1 MRELLKLTVILTI
14 ICVVAATALAL
25 TYNLTKEPIAY
36 QKRLKTIRAVN
47 AVFTKYGDTAGLQLV
62 GIPFCEDETAQK
74 SCRTFYQVKHND
86 EIIGTAFKVFRSGY
100 GGPLVIMV
108 GVDSTDTIS
117 GIQVVSH
124 SETPGLGANITK
136 ETFYSQFAGVQAG
149 ASEWKL
155 RKNGGEIDQ
164 VSGATISST
173 AAMQAVYTGVRFF
186 MQNSQNIIAP
196 SEGS

>member
-1 MRELLKLTVILTI
+1 MRELFKLTVVLTI
-14 ICVVAATALAL
+14 ICTVAATALAL
-25 TYNLTKEPIAY
+25 TYNFTKEPIAY

-47 AVFTKYGDTAGLQLV
+47 AVFTKYEDAGGLQIV
-62 GIPFCEDETAQK
+62 GIPFCEDEAAQRP
-74 SCRTFYQVKHND
+74 CRTFYQVKHND
-86 EIIGTAFKVFRSGY
+86 EIIGIAFEVFSSGY
-100 GGPLVIMV
+100 SGPLVIMV

-117 GIQVVSH
+117 GIQVINH
-124 SETPGLGANITK
+124 NETPGLGANITK
-136 ETFYSQFAGVQAG
+136 ETFCSQFDGVQAG

-173 AAMQAVYTGVRFF
+173 AAMKAVYTGVRFF

-196 SEGS
+196 SKGT

>member
-1 MRELLKLTVILTI
+1 MRELLKLTVVLTI
-14 ICVVAATALAL
+14 ICTVAATALAL
-25 TYNLTKEPIAY
+25 VYNLTKEPIAY

-47 AVFTKYGDTAGLQLV
+47 AVFTKYGNAVDFQIVDT
-62 GIPFCEDETAQK
+62 PFCEDGAVQK

-86 EIIGTAFKVFRSGY
+86 EIIGTAFKVFGSGY

-108 GVDSTDTIS
+108 GVDSTNTIS
-117 GIQVVSH
+117 SIQIIGH

-149 ASEWKL
+149 TSEWKL

-173 AAMQAVYTGVRFF
+173 AAMKAVYTGVRFF
-186 MQNSQNIIAP
+186 MQNSQTIIDT
-196 SEGS
+196 SEGL

>member
-1 MRELLKLTVILTI
+1 MRELFKLTIVLTI
-14 ICVVAATALAL
+14 ICTVAATALGL

-36 QKRLKTIRAVN
+36 QQRLKTVRSVN
-47 AVFTKYGDTAGLQLV
+47 AVFTKYGDAGGLQIV
-62 GIPFCEDETAQK
+62 GIPFCEDEAVQE

-86 EIIGTAFKVFRSGY
+86 EIIGIAFKVFRSGY
-100 GGPLVIMV
+100 SGPLVIMV

-117 GIQVVSH
+117 GIQVISH

-136 ETFYSQFAGVQAG
+136 ETFYSQFADVQASE
-149 ASEWKL
+149 SEWKL

-173 AAMQAVYTGVRFF
+173 AAMKAVYTGVRFF
-186 MQNSQNIIAP
+186 MQNSQNIIA
-196 SEGS
+196 SLKET